1 MTYKATK
8 IVIITEKIIL
18 EGVTEIIEEAG
29 ASGYTIV
36 TAGGKGSRGI
46 RPSGGPLV
54 VDAFS
59 NIKIEVI
66 TATRE
71 MGEAIADAVAAEYFK
86 NYSGITYL
94 EEVEILRPHK
104 F

>member
-18 EGVTEIIEEAG
+18 EGVTEIIEKAG

-54 VDAFS
+54 V
-59 NIKIEVI
+59 E
-66 TATRE
+66 
-71 MGEAIADAVAAEYFK
+71 EAVLRILLDMAGRCGSVAAAY
-86 NYSGITYL
+86 
-94 EEVEILRPHK
+94 EVR
-104 F
+104 